1 MTQDQSNRDQRQ
13 QIGFPEAAVLK
24 ELSEPI
30 PGAKDH
36 AIEVLLRQAKLAA
49 DLFLRF
55 VIEIEPD
62 QEVAVPR
69 GRHFTEHPPRRRGP
83 LGSPDPFPLRVVLG
97 PRKFLQAVATRHG
110 RPVLAAMISQMIQC
124 HAVEIPAQVLG
135 VGDFSPAEFLECRDS
150 GVLKNVRGQ
159 LWIANTPQDQRA
171 KTGIVAID
179 CRQVGNRVRYRRRDV
194 RCRGHRCGCRVVVN
208 TNHRSSISRNHET
221 PQPAM
226 NRHTAGRR
234 LFVAI
239 VMAGWAVPG
248 TAANTSCTRAL
259 GAPAVAAGPLKTLGT
274 EPAMASIALV
284 PGHAYLIEVDERDN
298 DALVEILDSKN
309 EVMARADHP
318 ERRSGTRR
326 AVVTALDSASLGVRV
341 TGKEHANA
349 AGTATVR
356 AFDLATLR
364 DRPDCLA
371 IVKTLAAADADFAAG
386 GEIARGHLASP
397 AHSARDS
404 FLRAAEGYSAA
415 ERALATSADQP
426 LRGQTALA
434 LAAVQYFDLQDWA
447 KTADWAKA
455 AAEMLGPD
463 DPYRRARAE
472 ALAAAAWIEIGSSAP
487 AGRPVP
493 GYGVHSTELLV
504 RARSALQRLSR
515 FHKQRGERY
524 DAGLQLTNIGL
535 TYLYEGRYPECV
547 MASTTSSRLFGSM
560 HEPLRRAQAW
570 QNRALCLWGLGRL
583 PEALRWFERSLAD
596 IGPEPYPSIFL
607 ASITNTA
614 LADYALG
621 HFDES
626 LRLYDR
632 ALAFTEKVQSQRDE
646 AYCLYGIGVNYYALG
661 DRERAREFL
670 ERSLAIRTVALDGR
684 GRMATLR
691 ALATI
696 DVEQGRVDDAIT
708 SDREA
713 LALAIAPSAIERI
726 RIQLAAHTAAA
737 GHRVEAKAQLDAV
750 LSTGA
755 KVDPLIHA
763 EALLQHAV
771 VLREMGQPREALADL
786 AAARP
791 RLHILGSVT
800 EEFEADLEQARA
812 LRLLGQPH
820 AALAAIERALG
831 QADAVRLQTANPEL
845 RAQLQTPLRP
855 AYDLKLALLWERYD
869 HALAAGRHEEA
880 DTLAAAAFAAADA
893 SRAHSFADVAAQ
905 KYSPAVRRALASEF
919 RRREELY
926 RELSARRF
934 ALDARLDRSGSDD
947 PRARHL
953 IRDIA
958 ELERK
963 VDTVNTVIATRTISI
978 GAPARAGSERRV
990 SLPPLPADTALVSY
1004 WLGSESAYA
1013 WVVSPTEIRW
1023 TLLPSPAV
1031 IADRVAAFHRSLRRL
1046 VDMPVE
1052 SRLEDARALY
1062 ELIIRPI
1069 EPWLSGVRQ
1078 WVVVPDGALDY
1089 VPFAAL
1095 RTRDTFVALQHDVA
1109 LTPAAW
1115 VLDTNETRAQP
1126 HGRRGLLLV
1135 ADPVYQADDPRLTA
1149 VQHAGVTPQA
1159 PAGRAMDPARR
1170 GYRRLP
1176 FTAQE
1181 AAQISAQ
1188 FSPADVDQL
1197 IGLDATRDRLL
1208 SFDWSKYRFIHIAT
1222 HGIVDAQVPELSAL
1236 ILGSYEASGNV
1247 VDGAVRVADLSL
1259 QTLKAD
1265 VAVFSACDTALGK
1278 EVLSEG
1284 LVGIG
1289 STTLARGARAVVASL
1304 WPVSDEI
1311 GARLMT
1317 EFYRHLLHD
1326 SMSAPAA
1333 LGAAMRSVVSRDGS
1347 ADPALWAAFQVSVVA
1362 LGPGLSTRNAG
1373 TAEVPAYGQRRPLPW
1388 RRGGYAPS
1396 SSPPT

>member
-1 MTQDQSNRDQRQ
+1 
-13 QIGFPEAAVLK
+13 L
-24 ELSEPI
+24 
-30 PGAKDH
+30 
-36 AIEVLLRQAKLAA
+36 
-49 DLFLRF
+49 
-55 VIEIEPD
+55 
-62 QEVAVPR
+62 
-69 GRHFTEHPPRRRGP
+69 
-83 LGSPDPFPLRVVLG
+83 
-97 PRKFLQAVATRHG
+97 
-110 RPVLAAMISQMIQC
+110 
-124 HAVEIPAQVLG
+124 
-135 VGDFSPAEFLECRDS
+135 
-150 GVLKNVRGQ
+150 
-159 LWIANTPQDQRA
+159 
-171 KTGIVAID
+171 
-179 CRQVGNRVRYRRRDV
+179 
-194 RCRGHRCGCRVVVN
+194 
-208 TNHRSSISRNHET
+208 
-221 PQPAM
+221 
-226 NRHTAGRR
+226 NRHPAGRR

-239 VMAGWAVPG
+239 VLAGWAVPG
-248 TAANTSCTRAL
+248 TAENASCTRAL
-259 GAPAVAAGPLKTLGT
+259 GAPLTRGPLKTLGT
-274 EPAMASIALV
+274 EPAAADFAVV
-284 PGHAYLIEVDERDN
+284 PGHAYLIEVEERDN

-326 AVVTALDSASLGVRV
+326 AVVTTPNSASLGVRV

-356 AFDLATLR
+356 AFDLAALR
-364 DRPDCLA
+364 DRPDCVA
-371 IVKTLAAADADFAAG
+371 IVKALAAADADYAAG
-386 GEIARGHLASP
+386 EEISRGHSASP
-397 AHSARDS
+397 TDSARAA
-404 FLRAAEGYSAA
+404 FLRAAAGYAAA

-434 LAAVQYFDLQDWA
+434 LAGVEYFDLQDWT

-455 AAEMLGPD
+455 AAEVLGSD
-463 DPYRRARAE
+463 DPYRRARAD

-493 GYGVHSTELLV
+493 GYGVQSTELLI
-504 RARSALQRLSR
+504 RARRALQRLSR
-515 FHKQRGERY
+515 FHMQRGERY
-524 DAGLQLTNIGL
+524 DAGLQLTNIAL
-535 TYLYEGRYPECV
+535 THLYEGRYPECV
-547 MASTTSSRLFGSM
+547 TASTTSSRLFESI
-560 HEPLRRAQAW
+560 HETPRRAQAW

-583 PEALRWFERSLAD
+583 PEALTWFKRALTD
-596 IGPEPYPSIFL
+596 IGPEPYPSLYIGV
-607 ASITNTA
+607 ITNTA
-614 LADYALG
+614 LMDYALG

-632 ALAFTEKVQSQRDE
+632 ALAFAEKVQARRDA
-646 AYCLYGIGVNYYALG
+646 AYGLYGIGVNYYALG
-661 DRERAREFL
+661 DRTRAREFL
-670 ERSLAIRTVALDGR
+670 ERALAIRTVALDGR

-696 DVEQGRVDDAIT
+696 DAEQGRVDDAIA

-713 LALAIAPSAIERI
+713 LGLAVAPSAIERI

-737 GHRVEAKAQLDAV
+737 GHLVEAQAQLDEV
-750 LSTGA
+750 LSTGVKA
-755 KVDPLIHA
+755 DPLIRA
-763 EALLQHAV
+763 EALLQRAV
-771 VLREMGQPREALADL
+771 LLREMGRPREALADL

-800 EEFEADLEQARA
+800 EEFEGDLEQARA
-812 LRLLGQPH
+812 LRLVGQPH

-855 AYDLKLALLWERYD
+855 AYDLKLQLLRERYD
-869 HALAAGRHEEA
+869 HALAAGRKEEA
-880 DTLAAAAFAAADA
+880 ATLAAAAFATADA

-919 RRREELY
+919 HRREELY

-953 IRDIA
+953 IGDIA
-958 ELERK
+958 ELERE
-963 VDTVNTVIATRTISI
+963 VDTVNTLIATRTLPI
-978 GAPARAGSERRV
+978 GAPARAGGEQRV
-990 SLPPLPADTALVSY
+990 RLPPLPADTALVSY

-1023 TLLPSPAV
+1023 TRLPSPAA
-1031 IADRVAAFHRSLRRL
+1031 IADKVAAFHRSLTRL
-1046 VDMPVE
+1046 VDMPLE
-1052 SRLEDARALY
+1052 SRLQDARALY

-1078 WVVVPDGALDY
+1078 WVVIPDGALDY

-1095 RTRDTFVALQHDVA
+1095 RMPDSFVALQHDVA
-1109 LTPAAW
+1109 FTPAAW
-1115 VLDTNETRAQP
+1115 VLDTNRARAQP
-1126 HGRRGLLLV
+1126 HDRRGLLLV

-1149 VQHAGVTPQA
+1149 VQHVGVTSQA
-1159 PAGRAMDPARR
+1159 SARRALDPARR
-1170 GYRRLP
+1170 GYQRLP

-1197 IGLDATRDRLL
+1197 TGLNATRERLL
-1208 SFDWSKYRFIHIAT
+1208 SLDWSKYRFIHIAT

-1236 ILGSYEASGNV
+1236 ILGSYDASGEV

-1259 QTLKAD
+1259 QTLTAD

-1333 LGAAMRSVVSRDGS
+1333 LGAAMRSVVSHDAS
-1347 ADPALWAAFQVSVVA
+1347 ADPALWAAFQASVVA
-1362 LGPGLSTRNAG
+1362 LGPGRPTGGAG
-1373 TAEVPAYGQRRPLPW
+1373 TAKVATTTRP
-1388 RRGGYAPS
+1388 
-1396 SSPPT
+1396 

>member
-13 QIGFPEAAVLK
+13 QIGFPEAALLE

-49 DLFLRF
+49 DLFLRL
-55 VIEIEPD
+55 VIQIEPD
-62 QEVAVPR
+62 QEVAVPLS
-69 GRHFTEHPPRRRGP
+69 RHLIEHPPRRRGP
-83 LGSPDPFPLRVVLG
+83 LGAPDSFPLRVVLG
-97 PRKFLQAVATRHG
+97 IRKFLQTVATRHG
-110 RPVLAAMISQMIQC
+110 RPVLAAMISQVIQR
-124 HAVEIPAQVLG
+124 HAVEIPAQVLR
-135 VGDFSPAEFLECRDS
+135 VGDFSPSEFLECRDS
-150 GVLKNVRGQ
+150 GVLKNVRGE

-194 RCRGHRCGCRVVVN
+194 RPRRHRSGCCLVVN

-226 NRHTAGRR
+226 NRHAAGRR
-234 LFVAI
+234 LIVAI
-239 VMAGWAVPG
+239 VLAGWAAS
-248 TAANTSCTRAL
+248 AAAGTSCTSVL
-259 GAPAVAAGPLKTLGT
+259 GPAAVTEGPLRTLGT
-274 EPAMASIALV
+274 DPAMASIALV

-309 EVMARADHP
+309 EVMARSDHP

-326 AVVTALDSASLGVRV
+326 AVVTAPDSASLAVRI
-341 TGKEHANA
+341 TGREHANA

-371 IVKTLAAADADFAAG
+371 IVKALAAADTDYAAG
-386 GEIARGHLASP
+386 EEIARGRSTP
-397 AHSARDS
+397 GTSSARDA
-404 FLRAAEGYSAA
+404 FLRAAEEYSAA

-434 LAAVQYFDLQDWA
+434 LAGVEYFGLQDWA
-447 KTADWAKA
+447 KTADWGKA
-455 AAEMLGPD
+455 AAEMLGGD

-487 AGRPVP
+487 VGRPVP
-493 GYGVHSTELLV
+493 GYGVRSTELLT
-504 RARSALQRLSR
+504 RARTELHRLSR
-515 FHKQRGERY
+515 FHMQRGERY

-535 TYLYEGRYPECV
+535 TYLYEGRYLQCV
-547 MASTTSSRLFGSM
+547 TASTTSSRLFGSI

-583 PEALRWFERSLAD
+583 PEALRWFERSLSD

-632 ALAFTEKVQSQRDE
+632 ALPFTEKTQSPRDE

-661 DRERAREFL
+661 DRTRARGFL
-670 ERSLAIRTVALDGR
+670 ERALAIRTVALDGR

-696 DVEQGRVDDAIT
+696 DAEQGRVDDAIA

-713 LALAIAPSAIERI
+713 LGLAVDPSAIERI

-737 GHRVEAKAQLDAV
+737 GHRVEAKAQLDEV

-755 KVDPLIHA
+755 KVDPVIHA

-771 VLREMGQPREALADL
+771 VLREMGRPREALADL
-786 AAARP
+786 AVARP
-791 RLHILGSVT
+791 RLHRFGSVT
-800 EEFEADLEQARA
+800 EEFEAYLEQARA
-812 LRLLGQPH
+812 LRLVGQPH
-820 AALAAIERALG
+820 AALAAVERALG

-845 RAQLQTPLRP
+845 RAQLQTPLRS
-855 AYDLKLALLWERYD
+855 AYDLKIELLRARYEV
-869 HALAAGRHEEA
+869 ASAAGRKDEA
-880 DTLAAAAFAAADA
+880 NTLAAAAFATADA

-905 KYSPAVRRALASEF
+905 KYSPAVRQALASEF

-934 ALDARLDRSGSDD
+934 ALEARLDRSGSGD

-953 IRDIA
+953 IADIA
-958 ELERK
+958 ELEREA
-963 VDTVNTVIATRTISI
+963 DAINTLIATRATPVGGSQRR
-978 GAPARAGSERRV
+978 GGERAG
-990 SLPPLPADTALVSY
+990 LAPLPADTVLVSY

-1013 WVVSPTEIRW
+1013 WVVSPAEIQW
-1023 TLLPSPAV
+1023 AQLPSPAA
-1031 IADRVAAFHRSLRRL
+1031 IAEKVAAFHRSLTRLIDMPRERRL
-1046 VDMPVE
+1046 Q
-1052 SRLEDARALY
+1052 DARALY

-1078 WVVVPDGALDY
+1078 WVLIPDGALDY

-1095 RTRDTFVALQHDVA
+1095 RTQDTFVALHHDVA
-1109 LTPAAW
+1109 FTPAAW
-1115 VLDTNETRAQP
+1115 VLDTNGTRPQR
-1126 HGRRGLLLV
+1126 HERRGLLLV
-1135 ADPVYQADDPRLTA
+1135 ADPVYQADDPRLMA
-1149 VQHAGVTPQA
+1149 VQRVEVTPQV
-1159 PAGRAMDPARR
+1159 PDGRALDPARR

-1197 IGLDATRDRLL
+1197 NGLNATRERLL
-1208 SFDWSKYRFIHIAT
+1208 SLDWSKYRFIHIAT
-1222 HGIVDAQVPELSAL
+1222 HGIVDAQVPQLSAL
-1236 ILGSYEASGNV
+1236 ILGSYDAGGNV
-1247 VDGAVRVADLSL
+1247 VVGAVRVSDLSL
-1259 QTLKAD
+1259 QTLEAD

-1278 EVLSEG
+1278 EVPSEG
-1284 LVGIG
+1284 LVGIS
-1289 STTLARGARAVVASL
+1289 STVLARGARAVVASL

-1317 EFYRHLLHD
+1317 EFYGHLLHD
-1326 SMSAPAA
+1326 SMSPAAA

-1362 LGPGLSTRNAG
+1362 LGPGLPTRNAQ
-1373 TAEVPAYGQRRPLPW
+1373 TAKTATTTRP
-1388 RRGGYAPS
+1388 
-1396 SSPPT
+1396 

>member
-1 MTQDQSNRDQRQ
+1 
-13 QIGFPEAAVLK
+13 
-24 ELSEPI
+24 
-30 PGAKDH
+30 
-36 AIEVLLRQAKLAA
+36 
-49 DLFLRF
+49 
-55 VIEIEPD
+55 
-62 QEVAVPR
+62 
-69 GRHFTEHPPRRRGP
+69 
-83 LGSPDPFPLRVVLG
+83 
-97 PRKFLQAVATRHG
+97 
-110 RPVLAAMISQMIQC
+110 
-124 HAVEIPAQVLG
+124 
-135 VGDFSPAEFLECRDS
+135 
-150 GVLKNVRGQ
+150 
-159 LWIANTPQDQRA
+159 
-171 KTGIVAID
+171 
-179 CRQVGNRVRYRRRDV
+179 
-194 RCRGHRCGCRVVVN
+194 
-208 TNHRSSISRNHET
+208 
-221 PQPAM
+221 
-226 NRHTAGRR
+226 
-234 LFVAI
+234 
-239 VMAGWAVPG
+239 
-248 TAANTSCTRAL
+248 
-259 GAPAVAAGPLKTLGT
+259 LKTLGT
-274 EPAMASIALV
+274 EPATAGLAVV

-309 EVMARADHP
+309 EVLVRADHP

-326 AVVTALDSASLGVRV
+326 VVVTAPDSASLGVRV
-341 TGKEHANA
+341 TGKEHPNA
-349 AGTATVR
+349 AGTASVR
-356 AFDLATLR
+356 AFDLAALR
-364 DRPDCLA
+364 SRPDCLA
-371 IVKTLAAADADFAAG
+371 IVKALAAADADYAAG
-386 GEIARGHLASP
+386 EEVSRGRSASP
-397 AHSARDS
+397 TPSARDA

-415 ERALATSADQP
+415 ERALATSSDRP

-434 LAAVQYFDLQDWA
+434 LAGVEYLDLQDWA
-447 KTADWAKA
+447 KTAEWAKA
-455 AAEMLGPD
+455 AAELLGND
-463 DPYRRARAE
+463 DPYRRARAR
-472 ALAAAAWIEIGSSAP
+472 ALAVAAWIEIGSAAP
-487 AGRPVP
+487 AGPVP
-493 GYGVHSTELLV
+493 GYGVRSTELLT
-504 RARSALQRLSR
+504 RARTELRRLSR
-515 FHKQRGERY
+515 FHMQRGERY
-524 DAGLQLTNIGL
+524 DAGLQLTNIGV
-535 TYLYEGRYPECV
+535 TYVYEGRYPECV
-547 MASTTSSRLFGSM
+547 TASTTSSRLFGSI
-560 HEPLRRAQAW
+560 HETLRRAQAW

-583 PEALRWFERSLAD
+583 PEALRWFERSLTD

-632 ALAFTEKVQSQRDE
+632 ALPFTEKIQSSRDE

-696 DVEQGRVDDAIT
+696 DAEQGRVDDAIA

-713 LALAIAPSAIERI
+713 LDLAVAPSAIERI

-737 GHRVEAKAQLDAV
+737 GHPVEAKSQLDEV
-750 LSTGA
+750 LSRRPKA
-755 KVDPLIHA
+755 DPLIQA
-763 EALLQHAV
+763 EALLQRAV
-771 VLREMGQPREALADL
+771 LLREMGRPREALGDL

-791 RLHILGSVT
+791 RLHVLGSVT

-812 LRLLGQPH
+812 LRLVGQPH

-855 AYDLKLALLWERYD
+855 AYDLKLELLRERYD
-869 HALAAGRHEEA
+869 QAFAAGRLREA
-880 DTLAAAAFAAADA
+880 DTLAAAAFATADA
-893 SRAHSFADVAAQ
+893 SRAHSFADVATQ

-934 ALDARLDRSGSDD
+934 ALDARLDRSGSGD
-947 PRARHL
+947 PQAKHL
-953 IRDIA
+953 MGDIA
-958 ELERK
+958 ELERQA
-963 VDTVNTVIATRTISI
+963 DAINTLIATRSMPI
-978 GAPARAGSERRV
+978 GAPARVHSEQRV

-1013 WVVSPTEIRW
+1013 WVVLPTEIRW
-1023 TLLPSPAV
+1023 TRLPSPAA
-1031 IADRVAAFHRSLRRL
+1031 IADKVAAFHRSLTRL

-1052 SRLEDARALY
+1052 RRLQDARALY

-1078 WVVVPDGALDY
+1078 WVVIPDGALDY

-1095 RTRDTFVALQHDVA
+1095 RRPNANSDSFVALQHDVA
-1109 LTPAAW
+1109 FAPAAW
-1115 VLDTNETRAQP
+1115 MLQTSGARAVP
-1126 HGRRGLLLV
+1126 RDRRSLLLV
-1135 ADPVYQADDPRLTA
+1135 ADPVYQADDPRLA
-1149 VQHAGVTPQA
+1149 AAEHAPRTTQLA
-1159 PAGRAMDPARR
+1159 AQRALDPARR
-1170 GYRRLP
+1170 DYRRLA
-1176 FTAQE
+1176 FTARE
-1181 AAQISAQ
+1181 ATQILAE

-1197 IGLDATRDRLL
+1197 IGLNATRERLL
-1208 SFDWSKYRFIHIAT
+1208 SLDWSKYRFIHVAT
-1222 HGIVDAQVPELSAL
+1222 HGIVDAQVPQLSAL
-1236 ILGSYEASGNV
+1236 VLGSYDASGSV

-1259 QTLKAD
+1259 QTLTAD

-1304 WPVSDEI
+1304 WPVSDEM

-1333 LGAAMRSVVSRDGS
+1333 LGAAMRSVVSTDAS

-1362 LGPGLSTRNAG
+1362 LGPGLPTRNAG
-1373 TAEVPAYGQRRPLPW
+1373 TAKTATTTRP
-1388 RRGGYAPS
+1388 
-1396 SSPPT
+1396 